1 MLAPVFSGGQQAVLL
16 TFEGL
21 LQFTGLGKVLLL
33 VELPDVELLLVELL
47 DDEAPVG
54 GGLGFGVLVV
64 FDESP

>member
-1 MLAPVFSGGQQAVLL
+1 LLAPVFSGGQQAVLL

-33 VELPDVELLLVELL
+33 VELLLVELL